1 MKVEQIA
8 TTDDIEAY
16 IEGCLNDFEL
26 GISEK
31 EETLVHIAELVAYVY
46 NKAKNEETTQNK

>member
-8 TTDDIEAY
+8 TTDDIEAH